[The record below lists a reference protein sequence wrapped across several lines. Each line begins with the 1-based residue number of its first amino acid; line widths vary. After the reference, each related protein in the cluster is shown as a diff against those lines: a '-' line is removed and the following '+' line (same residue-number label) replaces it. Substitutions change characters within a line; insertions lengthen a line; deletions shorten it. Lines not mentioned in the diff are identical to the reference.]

1 MAKQSVRGDEAIAP
15 RIEAAGGNGVEQSR
29 NTMASITLCPRCS
42 SHLELP
48 TGIAPTSL
56 VECPICEAEFLLASV
71 APRAIPKVR
80 VVEHEPTP
88 EDKATTE
95 GLSPQLGIVV
105 DDSDAAGATTEDK
118 LSRLMRSAASWQ
130 LPGVQQPQD
139 EDVAAADE
147 DDEHASS
154 LDFETADDRVI
165 PNDHAP
171 ATAKFGATLDAAYRD
186 ADPELAAA
194 PPTPA
199 DELQLAGSR
208 LDQLLSDLM
217 KPQTVAAPTSAAA
230 PVQAREETPPPP
242 EFAEFAD
249 DDAAGD
255 ETTRFEP
262 QAAAQDADEDD
273 RSDSFDDRWRRLH
286 ASAEQAAA
294 PVEED
299 NSQAEYADEEA
310 SPEEEFEALDLRT
323 TPRRK
328 RRPAGVRTLVGI
340 VGGGVIGIL
349 GGAYALLWLRGP
361 DLDVLSMT
369 KWLPPAMLPSSM
381 QSQPE
386 SRLAEQGQLAPPAAV
401 DPTDV
406 ENNLDSTAPPQSST
420 LAIAEPAN
428 ESAKEPSSDQLA
440 GATEADSAAAPVAE
454 SDSIRRDPDFMPA
467 SAAEPVAN
475 IGELPGVENA
485 VSQPPAES
493 PTHWPTTPIVGQLRG
508 AKFYSVAEL
517 DATLPGADAAHRRF
531 LAGDLARKEDVAA
544 MGQAYIELCKLAE
557 QFTLTDP
564 AEYGNELITKQMN
577 AKNIFRGAV
586 GDPARRNDL
595 AMIAGRW
602 LQHNRRPNQG
612 VIVLGKVTD
621 LQAHGSWTEYTIE
634 TPLGDAT
641 ATSKVLLERIP
652 FASGSDVAVVGTIV
666 ADPRQAIEGYAG
678 EAPQVIVA
686 GFAFVPEDFVAPKL
700 GGVSGEAGDLFSL
713 GE

>member
-1 MAKQSVRGDEAIAP
+1 MAKQSVRGDEASAP
-15 RIEAAGGNGVEQSR
+15 RIEAASGNGVEQSR

-80 VVEHEPTP
+80 VVEHKPTP
-88 EDKATTE
+88 EGEVTTE
-95 GLSPQLGIVV
+95 GLSPQLGLVV

-130 LPGVQQPQD
+130 LPGVQQPHD
-139 EDVAAADE
+139 EEVAAAEE

-154 LDFETADDRVI
+154 LDLETSEDRII

-171 ATAKFGATLDAAYRD
+171 VAAKFGATLDAAYRD

-217 KPQTVAAPTSAAA
+217 KPQTVAASQPVAESAPT
-230 PVQAREETPPPP
+230 RDEESSLPN
-242 EFAEFAD
+242 FAEFAEQESPQ
-249 DDAAGD
+249 GD
-255 ETTRFEP
+255 ETTRVEP
-262 QAAAQDADEDD
+262 QAAVQDADEED

-286 ASAEQAAA
+286 ASAEQAASVA
-294 PVEED
+294 ED
-299 NSQAEYADEEA
+299 DSQAEYADEEA

-340 VGGGVIGIL
+340 VGGGAIGIL

-361 DLDVLSMT
+361 DLDVLGMA
-369 KWLPPAMLPSSM
+369 KWLPPVILPSSM

-386 SRLAEQGQLAPPAAV
+386 SRLAEQGQLAPPAAAV
-401 DPTDV
+401 PTGV
-406 ENNLDSTAPPQSST
+406 ENNLDSTAPPQPST

-428 ESAKEPSSDQLA
+428 ESVEEPSSDQVA
-440 GATEADSAAAPVAE
+440 GATEADSAAAPVVE
-454 SDSIRRDPDFMPA
+454 SDSIRRDPNFMPA
-467 SAAEPVAN
+467 SAAEPVTN
-475 IGELPGVENA
+475 LDELPGVENA

-493 PTHWPTTPIVGQLRG
+493 PAHWPTTPIVGQLRG

-531 LAGDLARKEDVAA
+531 LAGDLARKDDVAA

-602 LQHNRRPNQG
+602 LQHARRPNQG

-641 ATSKVLLERIP
+641 ATSKVLLEGIP
-652 FASGSDVAVVGTIV
+652 FASGSDIAVVGTIV
-666 ADPRQAIEGYAG
+666 ADPRQAIDGYAG

>member
-1 MAKQSVRGDEAIAP
+1 M
-15 RIEAAGGNGVEQSR
+15 
-29 NTMASITLCPRCS
+29 
-42 SHLELP
+42 P

-88 EDKATTE
+88 EGKATTA

-105 DDSDAAGATTEDK
+105 DDAETSTEDK

-130 LPGVQQPQD
+130 LPGVHQPHD
-139 EDVAAADE
+139 EDVAAAE
-147 DDEHASS
+147 EAETDDEEHSS
-154 LDFETADDRVI
+154 LNLETADERII

-171 ATAKFGATLDAAYRD
+171 AAAKFGATLDAAYRD
-186 ADPELAAA
+186 ADPELAAD
-194 PPTPA
+194 PSTPA

-217 KPQTVAAPTSAAA
+217 KPQTVAASTPIAASI
-230 PVQAREETPPPP
+230 QAREEAPSSP
-242 EFAEFAD
+242 EFAELVEN
-249 DDAAGD
+249 DAAEE

-262 QAAAQDADEDD
+262 QATVQDADLEDH
-273 RSDSFDDRWRRLH
+273 SDSFDDRWRRLH
-286 ASAEQAAA
+286 ASPEQAAEDDDGD
-294 PVEED
+294 VE
-299 NSQAEYADEEA
+299 YVDEEA
-310 SPEEEFEALDLRT
+310 AAEDEFAALDLRT

-328 RRPAGVRTLVGI
+328 RRPSAVRTLVGI
-340 VGGGVIGIL
+340 VGGGAIGIL
-349 GGAYALLWLRGP
+349 GGAYALLWLRDP
-361 DLDVLSMT
+361 DLDLMGMAN
-369 KWLPPAMLPSSM
+369 WLPPVMLPSSM
-381 QSQPE
+381 QTPTE
-386 SRLAEQGQLAPPAAV
+386 SSLAEQGLLAPPAAV
-401 DPTDV
+401 DQQAAGNDFETP
-406 ENNLDSTAPPQSST
+406 APPLSST
-420 LAIAEPAN
+420 LEIAEPADELGAGPTN
-428 ESAKEPSSDQLA
+428 DQVVD
-440 GATEADSAAAPVAE
+440 ATEVGSSAATPAE
-454 SDSIRRDPDFMPA
+454 HDPIRQDPDFMPA
-467 SAAEPVAN
+467 GATEPVADA
-475 IGELPGVENA
+475 GVAPTVENA
-485 VSQPPAES
+485 VAQS
-493 PTHWPTTPIVGQLRG
+493 PVTATTHWPTTPIVGQLRG
-508 AKFYSVAEL
+508 AKFYSIAEL

-557 QFTLTDP
+557 QFTLTNP

-612 VIVLGKVTD
+612 VVVLGKVTD
-621 LQAHGSWTEYTIE
+621 LEAHGSWTEYTIE

-641 ATSKVLLERIP
+641 ATSKVLLEGIP

-666 ADPRQAIEGYAG
+666 ADPRQAIDGYAG

-686 GFAFVPEDFVAPKL
+686 GFAFVPQDFVAPKI

>member
-1 MAKQSVRGDEAIAP
+1 
-15 RIEAAGGNGVEQSR
+15 
-29 NTMASITLCPRCS
+29 MASITLCPRCS

-48 TGIAPTSL
+48 SGIAPTSL

-80 VVEHEPTP
+80 VVEHESKP
-88 EDKATTE
+88 KAEATIE
-95 GLSPQLGIVV
+95 SRSAPLGIVV
-105 DDSDAAGATTEDK
+105 DDADVASNDAATSTDDR
-118 LSRLMRSAASWQ
+118 LSRLMRSAANWQ
-130 LPGVQQPQD
+130 LPGVQQPHD
-139 EDVAAADE
+139 EEVAAAKD
-147 DDEHASS
+147 DDESASS
-154 LDFETADDRVI
+154 LDLETADDRII

-171 ATAKFGATLDAAYRD
+171 AAAKFGATLDAAYRD
-186 ADPELAAA
+186 ADPELVAK

-217 KPQTVAAPTSAAA
+217 KPQTIAASMSAAA
-230 PVQAREETPPPP
+230 PVPAREETPSAPD
-242 EFAEFAD
+242 FAEFAE
-249 DDAAGD
+249 DDADGE
-255 ETTRFEP
+255 ETARFEP
-262 QAAAQDADEDD
+262 QAVQDAGETE

-286 ASAEQAAA
+286 AAAEQAASPA
-294 PVEED
+294 EEND
-299 NSQAEYADEEA
+299 SQPEYVDEEA
-310 SPEEEFEALDLRT
+310 SPAEEFAELNLRT

-340 VGGGVIGIL
+340 VGGGAIGIL

-361 DLDVLSMT
+361 DLDVLSMA
-369 KWLPPAMLPSSM
+369 KWLPPAMLPASM
-381 QSQPE
+381 QSASE
-386 SRLAEQGQLAPPAAV
+386 ISLAEQGSAAPPAAA
-401 DPTDV
+401 DPSSA
-406 ENNLDSTAPPQSST
+406 ENDLDSTSPSST
-420 LAIAEPAN
+420 LDFAETPAESVAEADDN
-428 ESAKEPSSDQLA
+428 ELVSA
-440 GATEADSAAAPVAE
+440 TADSAMAPAIEPAPVIQDRAVT
-454 SDSIRRDPDFMPA
+454 PA
-467 SAAEPVAN
+467 SATEPLADAA
-475 IGELPGVENA
+475 IA
-485 VSQPPAES
+485 PAPIES

-508 AKFYSVAEL
+508 AKFYTVADL
-517 DATLPGADAAHRRF
+517 DASLGGADAAHRRF

-544 MGQAYIELCKLAE
+544 MGQSYIELCKLAE

-586 GDPARRNDL
+586 GAPARRNDL

-621 LQAHGSWTEYTIE
+621 LQAQGPWTEYTIE

-641 ATSKVLLERIP
+641 ATSKVLLDGVP
-652 FASGSDVAVVGTIV
+652 FASGSEIAVVGTIV
-666 ADPRQAIEGYAG
+666 ADPRQAIDGYAG

-686 GFAFVPEDFVAPKL
+686 GFAFVPEDFVAPSL
-700 GGVSGEAGDLFSL
+700 GRSSGEPTDLFSL